1 MPNTY
6 GSSQYG
12 LNTYGTT
19 TELSQ
24 EELEKYYIDLGIY
37 VPDFISLIEE
47 MKEIYEVEGEELG
60 LIQYQIV
67 DIYKQFRIKTAT
79 WGLVLWEKR
88 YGIETNLS
96 LTYEERREI
105 IEAKRRGRGT
115 TTIQMIKNTAESF
128 SGGEVDVIEHNE
140 HYYFVVKFVGVR
152 GIPKNMPAFIDMIE
166 TIKPAHLGYKF
177 EYTYLTWGALNR
189 KKFSIAELRNY
200 KLSEIKVMDG
210 D

>member
-1 MPNTY
+1 MSNTY
-6 GSSQYG
+6 GNSQYG
-12 LNTYGTT
+12 LNTYGFVE
-19 TELSQ
+19 ELSK
-24 EELEKYYIDLGIY
+24 EELEKYHIDLSRY
-37 VPDFISLIEE
+37 VPDFISNIEE
-47 MKEIYEVEGEELG
+47 VKAIYTVEGGELG
-60 LIQYQIV
+60 LLAYQLE
-67 DIYKQFRIKTAT
+67 DIRRQFRIDTAT
-79 WGLVLWEKR
+79 WGLALWEEK

-96 LTYEERREI
+96 LSYEERREI
-105 IEAKRRGRGT
+105 VKAKKRGRGT
-115 TTIQMIKNTAESF
+115 TTIQMIKNTAEAF

-140 HYYFVVKFVGVR
+140 DYYFIVKFIGIR

-189 KKFSIAELRNY
+189 KKFSIAKLRNY